1 MKKNIAALRK
11 ILYILDSITQNL
23 RLGGRMF
30 EIVDDT
36 FQGPVIKVIGVG
48 GGGGNAVS
56 RMYEKGIEGVEFIAI
71 NTDAQVL
78 TKLPVPVKVQI
89 GEKLTKGLGAGGK
102 PEIGEQAALEDEPK
116 IREILEN
123 SDMVFITAGMGGGT
137 GTGAAPIVA
146 KIAKD
151 MGILTVGVVTRPFDF
166 EGRKRHEY
174 AEAGI
179 KRLKEFVD
187 TLMVIPNQKLIT
199 VAPKGLSIIEAFKLA
214 DNVLYQAVKGIT
226 EVITKPG
233 LINLDFADVKTVMQS
248 GGYALMGTGEAEG
261 EERALTAARK
271 AIDNPLLENVQVE
284 GASRILVNIT
294 GGPDLTLDEAYAAAG
309 LIKERAKRDDTNF
322 FFGVTV
328 DESLESTLQVT
339 VIATGFDEKG
349 RPLRG
354 FSTPYHYGRDEK
366 QDNEFGIDIN
376 KLLDSLK
383 DDEE

>member
-1 MKKNIAALRK
+1 
-11 ILYILDSITQNL
+11 
-23 RLGGRMF
+23 MF
-30 EIVDDT
+30 EIAQEE
-36 FQGPVIKVIGVG
+36 FSGPVIKVIGVG
-48 GGGGNAVS
+48 GGGGNAVA
-56 RMYEKGIEGVEFIAI
+56 RMCEKGISGVEFIAV

-78 TKLPVPVKVQI
+78 SRLPVPVKVQI

-116 IREILEN
+116 IREVLEG

-146 KIAKD
+146 KVAKD
-151 MGILTVGVVTRPFDF
+151 MGILTIGVVTRPFDF
-166 EGRKRHEY
+166 EGRRRQEF

-179 KRLKEFVD
+179 RRLKEFVD
-187 TLMVIPNQKLIT
+187 TLMVIPNQKLLTI
-199 VAPKGLSIIEAFKLA
+199 APKDMNILNAFKLA

-233 LINLDFADVKTVMQS
+233 LINLDFADVKTVMHS
-248 GGYALMGTGEAEG
+248 GGYALIGIGEASG
-261 EERALTAARK
+261 EDRALTAARK

-294 GGPDLTLDEAYAAAG
+294 GGSDLTLDEAYAAAS

-322 FFGVTV
+322 FFGVTL
-328 DESLESTLQVT
+328 DNNLEGSIEVT

-349 RPLRG
+349 RPLSTG
-354 FSTPYHYGRDEK
+354 FSSLSRPQTSAAPFQTNEAVDEL
-366 QDNEFGIDIN
+366 DIDIS
-376 KLLDSLK
+376 KILEQLK
-383 DDEE
+383 ED

>member
-1 MKKNIAALRK
+1 
-11 ILYILDSITQNL
+11 
-23 RLGGRMF
+23 MF
-30 EIVDDT
+30 EIADDT

-56 RMYEKGIEGVEFIAI
+56 RMFEKGIEGVEFIAI

-78 TKLPVPVKVQI
+78 SKLPVPVKVQI

-199 VAPKGLSIIEAFKLA
+199 VAPKSLNIIEAFKLA

-261 EERALTAARK
+261 EDRALTAARK

-322 FFGVTV
+322 FFGVTI
-328 DESLESTLQVT
+328 DENLEKILQVT

-354 FSTPYHYGRDEK
+354 FSIPYHYGTDGKKEE
-366 QDNEFGIDIN
+366 DFGIDIN
-376 KLLDSLK
+376 KLLESLR
-383 DDEE
+383 DEEEEEE

>member
-1 MKKNIAALRK
+1 MFDIA
-11 ILYILDSITQNL
+11 
-23 RLGGRMF
+23 
-30 EIVDDT
+30 DDI

-56 RMYEKGIEGVEFIAI
+56 RMYERGIEGVEFIAI

-78 TKLPVPVKVQI
+78 SKLNIPVKVQI

-116 IREILEN
+116 IREVLEN

-166 EGRKRHEY
+166 EGRRRQEF

-179 KRLKEFVD
+179 RRLKEFVD
-187 TLMVIPNQKLIT
+187 TLMVVPNQKLIT
-199 VAPKGLSIIEAFKLA
+199 VTPKKVSIREAFSIA

-226 EVITKPG
+226 EVITRPG

-248 GGYALMGTGEAEG
+248 GGYALMGLGEDEG
-261 EERALTAARK
+261 EDRALTAARR
-271 AIDNPLLENVQVE
+271 AIDNPLLENAQVE
-284 GASRILVNIT
+284 GASRILVNIS
-294 GGPDLTLDEAYAAAG
+294 GGNDLTLDEAYAAAG

-322 FFGVTV
+322 FFGVTI
-328 DESLESTLQVT
+328 DEELEGKIQVT
-339 VIATGFDEKG
+339 VIATGFDEKA
-349 RPLRG
+349 RNQERG
-354 FSTPYHYGRDEK
+354 FTGTFRSESKDSE
-366 QDNEFGIDIN
+366 ESFGLDLES
-376 KLLDSLK
+376 LLKGL
-383 DDEE
+383 EED

>member
-1 MKKNIAALRK
+1 MFDIADEA
-11 ILYILDSITQNL
+11 
-23 RLGGRMF
+23 F
-30 EIVDDT
+30 H
-36 FQGPVIKVIGVG
+36 GPVIKVIGVG
-48 GGGGNAVS
+48 GGGGNAVA
-56 RMYEKGIEGVEFIAI
+56 RMLEKGIEGVEFVAV

-78 TKLPVPVKVQI
+78 SKLSIPIKVQI

-116 IREILEN
+116 IREVLEG

-166 EGRKRHEY
+166 EGRKRHEF

-179 KRLKEFVD
+179 RRLKEFVD
-187 TLMVIPNQKLIT
+187 TLMVVPNQKLLT
-199 VAPKGLSIIEAFKLA
+199 VAPKDMSILNAFKLA
-214 DNVLYQAVKGIT
+214 DNVLYQAVKGIS
-226 EVITKPG
+226 EVITRPG
-233 LINLDFADVKTVMQS
+233 LINLDFADVKSVMHS
-248 GGYALMGTGEAEG
+248 GGYALMGTGEASG
-261 EERALTAARK
+261 EDRALTAARK

-294 GGPDLTLDEAYAAAG
+294 GGNDLTLDEAYAAAG

-322 FFGVTV
+322 FFGVSI
-328 DESLESTLQVT
+328 DESLEGSIEVT

-349 RPLRG
+349 RPLRIDTG
-354 FSTPYHYGRDEK
+354 FKRDHHETIGSS
-366 QDNEFGIDIN
+366 FGGKETIEDLDIDIS
-376 KLLDSLK
+376 KLLEQLK
-383 DDEE
+383 ED

>member
-1 MKKNIAALRK
+1 
-11 ILYILDSITQNL
+11 
-23 RLGGRMF
+23 MF
-30 EIVDDT
+30 EAAKEE
-36 FQGPVIKVIGVG
+36 FQGPVIKVLGIG
-48 GGGGNAVS
+48 GGGGNAVA
-56 RMYEKGIEGVEFIAI
+56 RMCEKGIEGVEFIAI

-78 TKLPVPVKVQI
+78 SKLPVPVKVQI

-116 IREILEN
+116 IREVLEGA
-123 SDMVFITAGMGGGT
+123 DMVFITAGMGGGT

-146 KIAKD
+146 KVAKD
-151 MGILTVGVVTRPFDF
+151 MGILTIGVVTRPFDF
-166 EGRKRHEY
+166 EGRRRQEF

-179 KRLKEFVD
+179 RRLKEFVD
-187 TLMVIPNQKLIT
+187 TLMVIPNQKLLTI
-199 VAPKGLSIIEAFKLA
+199 APKDMNILNAFKLA

-233 LINLDFADVKTVMQS
+233 LINLDFADVKTVMHS
-248 GGYALMGTGEAEG
+248 GGYALIGIGEASG
-261 EERALTAARK
+261 EDRALTAARK

-294 GGPDLTLDEAYAAAG
+294 GGSDLTLDEAYAAAS

-328 DESLESTLQVT
+328 DPELEGSIEVT

-349 RPLRG
+349 RPMSPG
-354 FSTPYHYGRDEK
+354 FTSVTGTPKTATAPFQTGEAVDEL
-366 QDNEFGIDIN
+366 DLDIS
-376 KLLDSLK
+376 KLLEQLK
-383 DDEE
+383 ED

>member
-1 MKKNIAALRK
+1 MFDIA
-11 ILYILDSITQNL
+11 
-23 RLGGRMF
+23 
-30 EIVDDT
+30 DDI

-48 GGGGNAVS
+48 GGGGNAVA

-78 TKLPVPVKVQI
+78 TRLPVPVKVQI

-116 IREILEN
+116 IREVLEN

-179 KRLKEFVD
+179 RRLKEFVD
-187 TLMVIPNQKLIT
+187 TLMVVPNQKLLT
-199 VAPKGLSIIEAFKLA
+199 VAPKDMGILNPFKLA
-214 DNVLYQAVKGIT
+214 DNVLYQAVRGIT

-233 LINLDFADVKTVMQS
+233 LINLDFADVKTVMHS
-248 GGYALMGTGEAEG
+248 GGYALIGIGEASG
-261 EERALTAARK
+261 EDRALTAARK

-322 FFGVTV
+322 FFGVDV
-328 DESLESTLQVT
+328 SDELEGSIEVT

-349 RPLRG
+349 RPLAG
-354 FSTPYHYGRDEK
+354 FSRQPSFTDTPFQTRETVETL
-366 QDNEFGIDIN
+366 NIDIE
-376 KLLDSLK
+376 KLLEQLK
-383 DDEE
+383 EEE

>member
-1 MKKNIAALRK
+1 MFDIAE
-11 ILYILDSITQNL
+11 DSFL
-23 RLGGRMF
+23 
-30 EIVDDT
+30 
-36 FQGPVIKVIGVG
+36 GPVIKVIGVG
-48 GGGGNAVS
+48 GGGGNAVA
-56 RMYEKGIEGVEFIAI
+56 RMYENGIEGVEFVII

-78 TKLPVPVKVQI
+78 GKAPIPIKVQI

-116 IREILEN
+116 IREVLEG

-166 EGRKRHEY
+166 EGRKRHLF
-174 AEAGI
+174 AENGI
-179 KRLKEFVD
+179 RKLKEFVD
-187 TLMVIPNQKLIT
+187 TLMVVPNQKLLT
-199 VAPKGLSIIEAFKLA
+199 VAPKDMSILNAFKLA

-226 EVITKPG
+226 EVITRPG
-233 LINLDFADVKTVMQS
+233 LINLDFADVKAVMHS
-248 GGYALMGTGEAEG
+248 GGYALMGTGEASG

-322 FFGVTV
+322 YFGVTL
-328 DESLESTLQVT
+328 DDSLEDSIQVT

-349 RPLRG
+349 RPQFPPPIG
-354 FSTPYHYGRDEK
+354 AGEK
-366 QDNEFGIDIN
+366 ASFYSERPLMESEEVIDIDISSIL
-376 KLLDSLK
+376 KSLN
-383 DDEE
+383 EEEE

>member
-1 MKKNIAALRK
+1 MFDIADEA
-11 ILYILDSITQNL
+11 
-23 RLGGRMF
+23 
-30 EIVDDT
+30 
-36 FQGPVIKVIGVG
+36 FQGAVIKVIGVG
-48 GGGGNAVS
+48 GGGNNAVA
-56 RMYEKGIEGVEFIAI
+56 RMLEKGIEGVEFIAV

-78 TKLPVPVKVQI
+78 SRIQVPIKVQI

-116 IREILEN
+116 IREVLEG
-123 SDMVFITAGMGGGT
+123 SDMVFVTAGMGGGT

-187 TLMVIPNQKLIT
+187 TLMVIPNQKLLT
-199 VAPKGLSIIEAFKLA
+199 VAPKDMSILNAFKLA
-214 DNVLYQAVKGIT
+214 DNVLYQAVRGIT

-233 LINLDFADVKTVMQS
+233 LINLDFADVKTVMHS
-248 GGYALMGTGEAEG
+248 GGYALIGIGEASG
-261 EERALTAARK
+261 EDRALTAARK

-322 FFGVTV
+322 FFGVNV
-328 DESLESTLQVT
+328 NQDMEGSIEVT

-349 RPLRG
+349 RPIPG
-354 FSTPYHYGRDEK
+354 FTARAASSPSYTGAPFQTHDTMETL
-366 QDNEFGIDIN
+366 DIDLQKI
-376 KLLDSLK
+376 LEQLK
-383 DDEE
+383 EED

>member
-1 MKKNIAALRK
+1 
-11 ILYILDSITQNL
+11 
-23 RLGGRMF
+23 MF
-30 EIVDDT
+30 DLAEDT
-36 FQGPVIKVIGVG
+36 FLGPVIKVIGVG

-56 RMYEKGIEGVEFIAI
+56 RMFEKGIEGVEFIAI

-78 TKLPVPVKVQI
+78 SKISVPIKVQI

-116 IREILEN
+116 IREVLQGT
-123 SDMVFITAGMGGGT
+123 DMVFITAGMGGGT

-151 MGILTVGVVTRPFDF
+151 MGVLTVGVVTRPFDF
-166 EGRKRHEY
+166 EGRRRHEY

-179 KRLKEFVD
+179 RRLKEFVD
-187 TLMVIPNQKLIT
+187 TLMVVPNQKLLT
-199 VAPKGLSIIEAFKLA
+199 VAPKSMSILNAFRLA

-248 GGYALMGTGEAEG
+248 GGYALMGTGEASG

-294 GGPDLTLDEAYAAAG
+294 GGSDLTLDEAYAAAG
-309 LIKERAKRDDTNF
+309 LIKERTKRDDTNF
-322 FFGVTV
+322 FFGVSI
-328 DESLESTLQVT
+328 DENLEDTIQVT

-349 RPLRG
+349 RPI
-354 FSTPYHYGRDEK
+354 FGRERNYFTQAEQK
-366 QDNEFGIDIN
+366 DISFDDVS
-376 KLLDSLK
+376 KLLEELK
-383 DDEE
+383 KED

>member
-1 MKKNIAALRK
+1 MFDIA
-11 ILYILDSITQNL
+11 
-23 RLGGRMF
+23 
-30 EIVDDT
+30 DDL

-56 RMYEKGIEGVEFIAI
+56 RMYEMGIEGVEFVAI

-78 TKLPVPVKVQI
+78 MKLPVPIKVQI

-116 IREILEN
+116 IREVLEG

-151 MGILTVGVVTRPFDF
+151 MGILTIGVVTRPFDF
-166 EGRKRHEY
+166 EGRRRQEF
-174 AEAGI
+174 AESGI
-179 KRLKEFVD
+179 RRLKEFVD
-187 TLMVIPNQKLIT
+187 TLMVIPNQKLLTI
-199 VAPKGLSIIEAFKLA
+199 APKDMNILNAFKLA

-233 LINLDFADVKTVMQS
+233 LINLDFADVKTVMHS
-248 GGYALMGTGEAEG
+248 GGYALIGIGEASG
-261 EERALTAARK
+261 EDRALTAARK
-271 AIDNPLLENVQVE
+271 AVDNPLLENVQVE
-284 GASRILVNIT
+284 GASRILVNIA
-294 GGPDLTLDEAYAAAG
+294 GGKDLTLDEAYAAAS

-328 DESLESTLQVT
+328 DDELEGSIRVT

-349 RPLRG
+349 RPLYS
-354 FSTPYHYGRDEK
+354 FSGSSRDKAPAPFQTTEATEEL
-366 QDNEFGIDIN
+366 NLDIS
-376 KLLDSLK
+376 KLLEQLK
-383 DDEE
+383 DDI

>member
-1 MKKNIAALRK
+1 
-11 ILYILDSITQNL
+11 
-23 RLGGRMF
+23 MF
-30 EIVDDT
+30 EIADDT

-56 RMYEKGIEGVEFIAI
+56 RMFEQGIEGVEFIAI

-78 TKLPVPVKVQI
+78 SKLPVPVKVQI

-166 EGRKRHEY
+166 EGRKRHEF

-199 VAPKGLSIIEAFKLA
+199 VAPKGLSIIDAFKLA

-261 EERALTAARK
+261 EDRALTAARK

-328 DESLESTLQVT
+328 DEDLEGVLQVT

-354 FSTPYHYGRDEK
+354 FTSSYSYSYGTEK
-366 QDNEFGIDIN
+366 EQEDAFGIDIN
-376 KLLDSLK
+376 KLLESLK
-383 DDEE
+383 EEED

>member
-1 MKKNIAALRK
+1 MFDIADEA
-11 ILYILDSITQNL
+11 
-23 RLGGRMF
+23 
-30 EIVDDT
+30 
-36 FQGPVIKVIGVG
+36 FQGAVIKVIGVG
-48 GGGGNAVS
+48 GGGNNAVA
-56 RMYEKGIEGVEFIAI
+56 RMLEKGIEGVEFIAV

-78 TKLPVPVKVQI
+78 SRIQVPIKVQI

-116 IREILEN
+116 IREVLEG
-123 SDMVFITAGMGGGT
+123 SDMVFVTAGMGGGT

-199 VAPKGLSIIEAFKLA
+199 VATKGTNILEAFQLA
-214 DNVLYQAVKGIT
+214 DEVLYQAVKGIT

-233 LINLDFADVKTVMQS
+233 LINLDFADLKTVMQS

-261 EERALTAARK
+261 EERALTAARR

-294 GGPDLTLDEAYAAAG
+294 GGPDLTLDEAYAAAD

-322 FFGVTV
+322 FFGVGI
-328 DESLESTLQVT
+328 DNNLSGKIQVT

-349 RPLRG
+349 KPIRG
-354 FSTPYHYGRDEK
+354 FSTPYSYSGETESKKTDEFNF
-366 QDNEFGIDIN
+366 DLDIS
-376 KLLDSLK
+376 KILK
-383 DDEE
+383 ELEED

>member
-1 MKKNIAALRK
+1 
-11 ILYILDSITQNL
+11 
-23 RLGGRMF
+23 MF
-30 EIVDDT
+30 DMADEAR
-36 FQGPVIKVIGVG
+36 QEPVIKVIGVG

-56 RMYEKGIEGVEFIAI
+56 RMIENGIEGVDFVVI

-78 TKLPVPVKVQI
+78 KNSPVPIKVQI

-116 IREILEN
+116 IREVLEGA
-123 SDMVFITAGMGGGT
+123 DMVFITAGMGGGT

-151 MGILTVGVVTRPFDF
+151 MSILTVGVVTRPFDF
-166 EGRKRHEY
+166 EGKKRHEY
-174 AEAGI
+174 AEQGI

-187 TLMVIPNQKLIT
+187 TLMVVPNQKLLT
-199 VAPKGLSIIEAFKLA
+199 VASKDLSIVNAFKLA

-226 EVITKPG
+226 EVITRPG
-233 LINLDFADVKTVMQS
+233 LINLDFADVKAVMHS
-248 GGYALMGTGEAEG
+248 GGYALMGTGEANG

-294 GGPDLTLDEAYAAAG
+294 GGKDMTLDEAYAAAS

-322 FFGVTV
+322 YFGIMI
-328 DESLESTLQVT
+328 DERLEDTIQVT
-339 VIATGFDEKG
+339 VIATGFDEKVGLG
-349 RPLRG
+349 RALRIG
-354 FSTPYHYGRDEK
+354 REPFST
-366 QDNEFGIDIN
+366 
-376 KLLDSLK
+376 K
-383 DDEE
+383 DDVDSINLNIEELLSKLDE

>member
-1 MKKNIAALRK
+1 MFDIA
-11 ILYILDSITQNL
+11 
-23 RLGGRMF
+23 
-30 EIVDDT
+30 DDI

-56 RMYEKGIEGVEFIAI
+56 RMYERGIEGVEFIAI

-78 TKLPVPVKVQI
+78 SKLNIPVKVQI

-116 IREILEN
+116 IREVLEN

-166 EGRKRHEY
+166 EGRRRQEF

-179 KRLKEFVD
+179 RRLKEFVD
-187 TLMVIPNQKLIT
+187 TLMVVPNQKLIT
-199 VAPKGLSIIEAFKLA
+199 VTPKKLSIREAFSIA

-226 EVITKPG
+226 EVITRPG

-248 GGYALMGTGEAEG
+248 GGYALMGLGEDEG
-261 EERALTAARK
+261 EDRALTAARR
-271 AIDNPLLENVQVE
+271 AIDNPLLENAQVE
-284 GASRILVNIT
+284 GASRILVNIS
-294 GGPDLTLDEAYAAAG
+294 GGNDLTLDEAYAAAG
-309 LIKERAKRDDTNF
+309 LIKER
-322 FFGVTV
+322 
-328 DESLESTLQVT
+328 
-339 VIATGFDEKG
+339 
-349 RPLRG
+349 
-354 FSTPYHYGRDEK
+354 
-366 QDNEFGIDIN
+366 
-376 KLLDSLK
+376 
-383 DDEE
+383 

>member
-1 MKKNIAALRK
+1 MFDIADEA
-11 ILYILDSITQNL
+11 
-23 RLGGRMF
+23 
-30 EIVDDT
+30 

-48 GGGGNAVS
+48 GGGNNAVA
-56 RMYEKGIEGVEFIAI
+56 RMLEKGIEGVEFIAV

-78 TKLPVPVKVQI
+78 SRIQVPIKVQI

-116 IREILEN
+116 IREVLEG
-123 SDMVFITAGMGGGT
+123 SDMVFVTAGMGGGT

-187 TLMVIPNQKLIT
+187 TLMVVPNQKLIT
-199 VAPKGLSIIEAFKLA
+199 VAAKGTNILEAFQLA

-233 LINLDFADVKTVMQS
+233 LINLDFADLKTVMQS
-248 GGYALMGTGEAEG
+248 GGYALMGTGEADG
-261 EERALTAARK
+261 EDRALTAARK

-322 FFGVTV
+322 FFGVSI
-328 DESLESTLQVT
+328 DNNLSGIIQVT

-349 RPLRG
+349 KPLRG
-354 FSTPYHYGRDEK
+354 FSTSYGYSSQTEK
-366 QDNEFGIDIN
+366 SKSTEEFDIDIDIS
-376 KLLDSLK
+376 KILEELK
-383 DDEE
+383 ED